1 MAYNNDYEIE
11 ISDDSEAT
19 TTTTTDVESSSF
31 RDKPATNI
39 KEKKISSSKSKRRCI
54 FNQQWL
60 KDPKYAPFL
69 RECRA
74 NKYFAHC
81 SICKSNFSLSNG
93 GVYLINRHIEFANHK
108 RFAEIQAK
116 ENSRSICDFIPP
128 SSTLTKL
135 TAAELSLVYHGIFNE
150 SEIGQN
156 ISCGKTKARELSVN
170 VLAPFFTSK
179 IIQQIAQ
186 SSFYS
191 LSFDGSN
198 KGTIKMFPFII
209 NYFTIQCGI
218 VRSALEIV
226 EQP

>member
-1 MAYNNDYEIE
+1 
-11 ISDDSEAT
+11 

-81 SICKSNFSLSNG
+81 SI
-93 GVYLINRHIEFANHK
+93 
-108 RFAEIQAK
+108 
-116 ENSRSICDFIPP
+116 SRSICDFIPP
-128 SSTLTKL
+128 SSALTKL

-170 VLAPFFTSK
+170 VL
-179 IIQQIAQ
+179 
-186 SSFYS
+186 
-191 LSFDGSN
+191 
-198 KGTIKMFPFII
+198 
-209 NYFTIQCGI
+209 
-218 VRSALEIV
+218 
-226 EQP
+226 

>member
-1 MAYNNDYEIE
+1 
-11 ISDDSEAT
+11 
-19 TTTTTDVESSSF
+19 
-31 RDKPATNI
+31 
-39 KEKKISSSKSKRRCI
+39 KKISSSKSKRRCI

-116 ENSRSICDFIPP
+116 ENSRSICDFISP
-128 SSTLTKL
+128 SSALTKL
-135 TAAELSLVYHGIFNE
+135 TAAELSLVYHGVRHGYSYISQSCAVNLLKKIFNE

-170 VLAPFFTSK
+170 VL
-179 IIQQIAQ
+179 
-186 SSFYS
+186 
-191 LSFDGSN
+191 
-198 KGTIKMFPFII
+198 
-209 NYFTIQCGI
+209 
-218 VRSALEIV
+218 
-226 EQP
+226 